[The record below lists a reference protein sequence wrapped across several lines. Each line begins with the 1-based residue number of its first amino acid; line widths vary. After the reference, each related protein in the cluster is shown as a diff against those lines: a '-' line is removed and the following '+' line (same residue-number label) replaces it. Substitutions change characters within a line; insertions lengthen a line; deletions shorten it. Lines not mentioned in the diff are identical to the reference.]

1 MVAKVA
7 VKNNLCLNYLYEKFD
22 WYLQFWLI
30 IWWFEWTWLC
40 IFTAFKRVYVISSF
54 ATTPQLI
61 LFGPFL
67 IICWFKERYSLP
79 APFYSCLFCSNS
91 YFKIVGLSRFNYICY
106 VSYCLVTST
115 VPELISDVI
124 FLHLSLLTPRFLG
137 CKKNVRH
144 HAINQFTVDIQKYIW

>member
-1 MVAKVA
+1 M
-7 VKNNLCLNYLYEKFD
+7 
-22 WYLQFWLI
+22 
-30 IWWFEWTWLC
+30 
-40 IFTAFKRVYVISSF
+40 ISLTIYRIRCF
-54 ATTPQLI
+54 
-61 LFGPFL
+61 FL
-67 IICWFKERYSLP
+67 IVCWFKERYSLP
-79 APFYSCLFCSNS
+79 APFYSCLFCSNL

-144 HAINQFTVDIQKYIW
+144 HAINQFTVNCKWHDVIKSINLFYVYRRKSKLILEEKKKKIT